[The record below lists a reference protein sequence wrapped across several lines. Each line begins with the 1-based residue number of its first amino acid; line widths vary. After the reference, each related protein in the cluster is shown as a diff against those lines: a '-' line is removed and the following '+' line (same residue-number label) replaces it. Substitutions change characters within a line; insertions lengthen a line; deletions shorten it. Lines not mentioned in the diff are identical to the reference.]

1 MNHKIRTLILL
12 LATGI
17 LAISCQEEGGYPATY
32 YFGSRANIAFSEV
45 TSTNT
50 PGLRELAEMLTQKRD
65 EIKKDFQ
72 FDWMVTSSGNTR
84 EAAMENA
91 VGKAIASFTSS
102 IVTNFDLEM
111 QSFGDEFTSR
121 KQELSQDLSR
131 EAGSVK
137 FTVHLYL
144 TAEDAIAQGYEMPL
158 AVSRTYTFE
167 CRGKNESY

>member
-12 LATGI
+12 LTTGI
-17 LAISCQEEGGYPATY
+17 LAVSCQGEGGYPATY
-32 YFGSRANIAFSEV
+32 NFGSRANITFSEV
-45 TSTNT
+45 TSTST
-50 PGLRELAEMLTQKRD
+50 PGLRERAEMLTNKRND
-65 EIKKDFQ
+65 VQKDFQ
-72 FDWMVTSSGNTR
+72 VDWTVTSSGSTR

-91 VGKAIASFTSS
+91 CGKGIASVASS
-102 IVTNFDLEM
+102 IVTNFDGEM
-111 QSFGDEFTSR
+111 QSFEEEFATR

-144 TAEDAIAQGYEMPL
+144 TAEDAVAHAYEMPL